1 MKRILLMLLI
11 FLILLHVYR
20 ANAASNSIG
29 QDMLNQMQNF
39 NPGSVMQGYTQA
51 PQETHLEAHE
61 ELLAQEAL
69 KASQD
74 ETARFVISQEKTR
87 DKVLPSYESSQMTYA
102 EGLIE
107 KAQSSIKP
115 GCYKV
120 PVPCEEQ
127 ISEKT
132 CEERVQYSSLKC
144 GKTLVVTPGGTK
156 EKAVRRLLGKGV
168 WSLELTN
175 CSGPLGDY
183 CKEQGVFH
191 LSAKCAR
198 LETRAMLQGQSLPI
212 ANYPTCENPTLVL
225 DRKYLLKARNI
236 PNLFWADII
245 ITEHEREE
253 DAVVESDCTK
263 LSRNFCVLDKS
274 NPCIDANQTKTIQ
287 GIPIQRACWGE
298 EREYRC
304 AEPAQ
309 SNCAPF
315 IANQCTNTASTCI
328 SKTLDHCD
336 ILSKTFQCVQ
346 KTCFPDKEVCPE
358 VLPCV
363 GGECD
368 ESEASESGDMSE
380 GVGRLGALGGVAEE
394 VAVNQ
399 VTSKDANIFKGEYQE
414 CESYPLGLRDCCADK
429 GFLDGL
435 IHCPSDMQALM
446 RAKIEGRAFALGHY
460 KHHVLGTKRYGYCVF
475 PTKLS
480 GIVQIQG
487 RNQQLHIS
495 FGDAENPVCRG
506 ITPEELER
514 IDFKALD
521 LKDMVQELL
530 DKKVLPEEKTID
542 AINTNHVANLYNQ
555 GGSHD

>member
-1 MKRILLMLLI
+1 MKRI
-11 FLILLHVYR
+11 FLALFILWTSLHIYR
-20 ANAASNSIG
+20 ANASPNPIG
-29 QDMLNQMQNF
+29 QDMLSQMQNF
-39 NPGSVMQGYTQA
+39 NPASIMHGYTQT
-51 PQETHLEAHE
+51 PQEMHLEAHE

-107 KAQSSIKP
+107 KAEGSIKP

-132 CEERVQYSSLKC
+132 CEERVQYSPLKC
-144 GKTLVVTPGGTK
+144 RKTLVVTPGAAQQKT
-156 EKAVRRLLGKGV
+156 VRRSLGKGV
-168 WSLELTN
+168 WWLDLTN
-175 CSGPLGDY
+175 CSGPLGNY
-183 CKEQGVFH
+183 CKEQDIFH

-198 LETRAMLQGQSLPI
+198 LEVSVLLQGRSLPI
-212 ANYPTCENPTLVL
+212 ANYPTCENSTLVL
-225 DRKYLLKARNI
+225 DRRYLLKTRNI

-245 ITEHEREE
+245 ITQHEREE
-253 DAVVESDCTK
+253 ETVVESDCTK
-263 LSRNFCVLDKS
+263 ISRDFCVLDRS
-274 NPCIDANQTKTIQ
+274 NPCIDANQTKIIQ
-287 GIPIQRACWGE
+287 GTPIQRACWGE

-309 SNCAPF
+309 SNCAQLS
-315 IANQCTNTASTCI
+315 ANQCTNTASTCV

-368 ESEASESGDMSE
+368 ESETFESDDMSE

-394 VAVNQ
+394 VAVNK
-399 VTSKDANIFKGEYQE
+399 VTSKEANIFKGDYQE
-414 CESYPLGLRDCCADK
+414 CESYPLGLRNCCTDK

-435 IHCPSDMQALM
+435 VHCPSDMQPLM
-446 RAKIEGRAFALGHY
+446 RAKLEGRAFALGHY
-460 KHHVLGTKRYGYCVF
+460 KHHVFGTTRYGYCVF

-480 GIVQIQG
+480 GVVQIQG

-514 IDFKALD
+514 IDFNALD
-521 LKDMVQELL
+521 LQDMVQ
-530 DKKVLPEEKTID
+530 
-542 AINTNHVANLYNQ
+542 
-555 GGSHD
+555 

>member
-1 MKRILLMLLI
+1 MKRI
-11 FLILLHVYR
+11 FLALFILWALLHLYR
-20 ANAASNSIG
+20 ANASPNSIG
-29 QDMLNQMQNF
+29 QDMLTQMQNF
-39 NPGSVMQGYTQA
+39 NPGSYMHGYTET

-87 DKVLPSYESSQMTYA
+87 DKALPSYESSQMTYA

-107 KAQSSIKP
+107 KAEGSIKP

-132 CEERVQYSSLKC
+132 CEERVQYAPLKC
-144 GKTLVVTPGGTK
+144 SKTLVVTPGAVQQKT
-156 EKAVRRLLGKGV
+156 VRRSLGKGV
-168 WSLELTN
+168 WWLDLTN
-175 CSGPLGDY
+175 CSGPLGNY
-183 CKEQGVFH
+183 CKEQDILH
-191 LSAKCAR
+191 LSAKCLSLEAR
-198 LETRAMLQGQSLPI
+198 VMLQGRPLPI

-225 DRKYLLKARNI
+225 DRRYLLKTRNI

-245 ITEHEREE
+245 ITQHEREE
-253 DAVVESDCTK
+253 ETVVESDCTE
-263 LSRNFCVLDKS
+263 LSRSFCILDKAS
-274 NPCIDANQTKTIQ
+274 SCIDANQTKIIQ

-304 AEPAQ
+304 AEASE
-309 SNCAPF
+309 SNCTPL
-315 IANQCTNTASTCI
+315 ITNQCTNTASTCV

-368 ESEASESGDMSE
+368 ESEAFESDDMSE
-380 GVGRLGALGGVAEE
+380 GVGRLGALSGVAEE
-394 VAVNQ
+394 VAVNK
-399 VTSKDANIFKGEYQE
+399 VTSKEANIFKGEYQE
-414 CESYPLGLRDCCADK
+414 CESYPWGMRDCCADK

-460 KHHVLGTKRYGYCVF
+460 KHHVFGTKRYGYCVF

-487 RNQQLHIS
+487 RNQQLHIP
-495 FGDAENPVCRG
+495 FGDAENPNCRG

-521 LKDMVQELL
+521 LNDMVQELL
-530 DKKVLPEEKTID
+530 DKKSMPAEKTID
-542 AINTNHVANLYNQ
+542 AANANRVTSLFNQ
-555 GGSHD
+555 GETHD

>member
-1 MKRILLMLLI
+1 MKRIFLALLI
-11 FLILLHVYR
+11 LWTLLHIYR
-20 ANAASNSIG
+20 AYASSNSIE
-29 QDMLNQMQNF
+29 QDMLNQMQSF
-39 NPGSVMQGYTQA
+39 NPANIMHGYTQT

-132 CEERVQYSSLKC
+132 CEERVQYSPLKC
-144 GKTLVVTPGGTK
+144 SKTLVVTPGAAQQKT
-156 EKAVRRLLGKGV
+156 VRRSLGKGV
-168 WSLELTN
+168 WWLDLTN
-175 CSGPLGDY
+175 CSGPLGNY
-183 CKEQGVFH
+183 CKEQDIFH

-198 LETRAMLQGQSLPI
+198 LEVSVLLQGRSLPI
-212 ANYPTCENPTLVL
+212 ANYPTCENSTLVL
-225 DRKYLLKARNI
+225 DRRFLLKTRNI

-245 ITEHEREE
+245 ITQHEREE
-253 DAVVESDCTK
+253 ETVVESDCTK
-263 LSRNFCVLDKS
+263 ISRDFCVLDRS
-274 NPCIDANQTKTIQ
+274 NPCIDANQTKIIQ
-287 GIPIQRACWGE
+287 GTPIQRACWGE

-309 SNCAPF
+309 SNCAQLS
-315 IANQCTNTASTCI
+315 ANQCTNTASTCV

-358 VLPCV
+358 ALPCV

-368 ESEASESGDMSE
+368 ESETFESDDMSE

-394 VAVNQ
+394 VAVNK
-399 VTSKDANIFKGEYQE
+399 VTSKEANIFKGDYQE
-414 CESYPLGLRDCCADK
+414 CESYPLGLRNCCTDK

-435 IHCPSDMQALM
+435 IHCPSDMQPLM
-446 RAKIEGRAFALGHY
+446 RAKLEGRAFALGHY
-460 KHHVLGTKRYGYCVF
+460 KHHVFGTTRYGYCVF

-480 GIVQIQG
+480 GVVQIQG

-506 ITPEELER
+506 LTPEELER

>member
-274 NPCIDANQTKTIQ
+274 NPCIDVLSLHNQTARHLLQINAPTLRRLVYRKHLTIAIFFLKHFSVCKKLVSQ
-287 GIPIQRACWGE
+287 IRKFVQRYCLALVVSAM
-298 EREYRC
+298 R
-304 AEPAQ
+304 A
-309 SNCAPF
+309 
-315 IANQCTNTASTCI
+315 
-328 SKTLDHCD
+328 
-336 ILSKTFQCVQ
+336 
-346 KTCFPDKEVCPE
+346 
-358 VLPCV
+358 
-363 GGECD
+363 
-368 ESEASESGDMSE
+368 
-380 GVGRLGALGGVAEE
+380 RLL
-394 VAVNQ
+394 NQ
-399 VTSKDANIFKGEYQE
+399 VI
-414 CESYPLGLRDCCADK
+414 
-429 GFLDGL
+429 
-435 IHCPSDMQALM
+435 
-446 RAKIEGRAFALGHY
+446 
-460 KHHVLGTKRYGYCVF
+460 
-475 PTKLS
+475 
-480 GIVQIQG
+480 
-487 RNQQLHIS
+487 
-495 FGDAENPVCRG
+495 
-506 ITPEELER
+506 
-514 IDFKALD
+514 
-521 LKDMVQELL
+521 
-530 DKKVLPEEKTID
+530 
-542 AINTNHVANLYNQ
+542 
-555 GGSHD
+555 

>member
-336 ILSKTFQCVQ
+336 ILSKKFQCVQ

>member
-107 KAQSSIKP
+107 KAESSIKP

-120 PVPCEEQ
+120 AVPCEEHVT
-127 ISEKT
+127 EKT
-132 CEERVQYSSLKC
+132 CEERVRYSSLKC
-144 GKTLVVTPGGTK
+144 SKTLVVTSGGTK

-175 CSGPLGDY
+175 CSGPLGNY
-183 CKEQGVFH
+183 CKEQDVFH

-304 AEPAQ
+304 AETSE
-309 SNCAPF
+309 SNCAPL
-315 IANQCTNTASTCI
+315 ITNQCTNTASTCI

-368 ESEASESGDMSE
+368 ESETSESGDMSE

-480 GIVQIQG
+480 GIVQLQG